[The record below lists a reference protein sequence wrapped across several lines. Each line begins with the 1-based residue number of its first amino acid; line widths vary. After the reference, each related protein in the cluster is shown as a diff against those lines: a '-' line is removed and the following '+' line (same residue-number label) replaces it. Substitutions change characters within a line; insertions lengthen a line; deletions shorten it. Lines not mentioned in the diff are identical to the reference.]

1 MSEQTRHTLDDL
13 VLLMARLRDREH
25 GCPWDLRQDF
35 STIAPYTVEEAHE
48 VADAIARNDMAG
60 LRGELGDL
68 LFQVV
73 FHSRMAQEQGLFDLH
88 DVIDGLVAKMLRR
101 HPHVFPDGRV
111 DGERRRHDEHR
122 MDDIKANWEATKK
135 IEKTAA
141 GERIESLVDGVLL
154 GQPALARAQKLQ
166 KKVARVGFDWP
177 DTAGV
182 VDKLRE
188 EVGELAG
195 ALQDGNT
202 AHIGEEIGDLFFT
215 LVNLA
220 RKQGLDAEALARDA
234 NRKFETRFRKVEEIL
249 AARGRDV
256 ADCGL
261 ATLDAAWDEA
271 KRQLAAA
278 QARGVNGSGADGA
291 DDDSRVDV
299 PGTQGTAP

>member
-1 MSEQTRHTLDDL
+1 VSETKAPAETPRHTLAEL
-13 VLLMARLRDREH
+13 ILLMARLRDREH
-25 GCPWDLRQDF
+25 GCPWDLQQDF
-35 STIAPYTVEEAHE
+35 STIAPYTIEEAHE
-48 VADAIARNDMAG
+48 VADAIARNDMPG
-60 LRGELGDL
+60 LRAELGDL

-73 FHSRMAQEQGLFDLH
+73 FHSRMAEEQGLFDLH
-88 DVIDGLVAKMLRR
+88 DVVDGLVNKMLRR

-122 MDDIKANWEATKK
+122 MDDIKSNWEATKRS
-135 IEKTAA
+135 EKRAA
-141 GERIESLVDGVLL
+141 GERVESLLDGVLL

-177 DTAGV
+177 DTAGA

-188 EVGELAG
+188 ELGELAD
-195 ALQDGNT
+195 ALRGGNR
-202 AHIGEEIGDLFFT
+202 AHIGEEIGDMFFT

-220 RKQGLDAEALARDA
+220 RKEGFDAEALARDA

-261 ATLDAAWDEA
+261 ATLDATWDEA
-271 KRQLAAA
+271 KAQLRREALA
-278 QARGVNGSGADGA
+278 SADGGQEQP
-291 DDDSRVDV
+291 S
-299 PGTQGTAP
+299 

>member
-1 MSEQTRHTLDDL
+1 VSDTTAGSEAPRHTLDDL
-13 VLLMARLRDREH
+13 VALMARLRDREH
-25 GCPWDLRQDF
+25 GCPWDLQQDF
-35 STIAPYTVEEAHE
+35 ASIAPYTIEEAHE
-48 VADAIARNDMAG
+48 VADAIARHDLAG
-60 LRGELGDL
+60 LRAELGDL

-73 FHSRMAQEQGLFDLH
+73 FHSRMAEEQGAFDLH
-88 DVIDGLVAKMLRR
+88 DVVDGLVRKMLRR

-122 MDDIKANWEATKK
+122 LEDIKSNWERTKVG
-135 IEKTAA
+135 EKRAA
-141 GERIESLVDGVLL
+141 GERVESLLDGVLL

-177 DTAGV
+177 DTAGA

-188 EVGELAG
+188 ELGELAD
-195 ALQDGNT
+195 ALRGGNR
-202 AHIGEEIGDLFFT
+202 AHIGEEIGDMFFT

-220 RKQGLDAEALARDA
+220 RKEGFDAEALARDA

-256 ADCGL
+256 ADCGQ

-271 KRQLAAA
+271 KAQLQHAAVAAA
-278 QARGVNGSGADGA
+278 IGAQE
-291 DDDSRVDV
+291 
-299 PGTQGTAP
+299 PPP